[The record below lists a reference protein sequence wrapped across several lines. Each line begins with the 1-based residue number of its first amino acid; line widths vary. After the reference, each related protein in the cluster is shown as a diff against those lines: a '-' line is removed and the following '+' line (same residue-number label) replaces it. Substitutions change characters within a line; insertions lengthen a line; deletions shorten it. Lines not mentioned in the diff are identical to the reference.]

1 MVEQMD
7 TLVVDGV
14 ELGPSTDYVSLLRR
28 QLKYGSIWNEVGD
41 SGPEEGLWRV
51 FDHAAG
57 TEVAPRLFDALLELM
72 TDNDVEV
79 RSGAVGLALD
89 YTDNLDPAGLLALL
103 KQHPSMYIGVKPAG
117 TRKGSPDLAWT
128 LRQAIAGHTTGN
140 RAVIEYLRDTSRDPE
155 NGVRILG
162 GLALDDA
169 EWIVEN
175 APEVVAGQTQ
185 RSRPILANL
194 RSASLRERFIRALA
208 KEPMTFRTE
217 LAGLIDARVK
227 DSVEKER
234 LKAILR

>member
-1 MVEQMD
+1 MD

-28 QLKYGSIWNEVGD
+28 QLKNGSIWNEVGD
-41 SGPEEGLWRV
+41 TGPEEGLWRV
-51 FDHAAG
+51 FDRAAG
-57 TEVAPRLFDALLELM
+57 TDVATQLFDALLKLVAD
-72 TDNDVEV
+72 TDVEV

-89 YTDNLDPAGLLALL
+89 YAEQLDPTRLVALL

-128 LRQAIAGHTTGN
+128 LRQAIAGHTKRN
-140 RAVIEYLRDTSRDPE
+140 PEVIQYLRDISRDPE
-155 NGVRILG
+155 NGLRILG

-169 EWIVEN
+169 EWIVKN

-208 KEPMTFRTE
+208 KEPLTFRNE
-217 LAGLIDARVK
+217 LVGLIDAKVK
-227 DSVEKER
+227 DSAEKER

>member
-1 MVEQMD
+1 MD
-7 TLVVDGV
+7 TLIVDGV

-28 QLKYGSIWNEVGD
+28 QLKNGSIWNEVGD
-41 SGPEEGLWRV
+41 SGPEEGLWRL

-57 TEVAPRLFDALLELM
+57 TAVAARLFDALVDLLAD
-72 TDNDVEV
+72 TDVEV

-89 YTDNLDPAGLLALL
+89 YAEEIEPARLLAVL
-103 KQHPSMYIGVKPAG
+103 KQHPSMFIGVKPAG
-117 TRKGSPDLAWT
+117 TRVGSPDLAWT
-128 LRQAIAGHTTGN
+128 LRQAIAGHSN
-140 RAVIEYLRDTSRDPE
+140 RSPEVIQYLRDISRDPD

-169 EWIVEN
+169 EWIVKH

-194 RSASLRERFIRALA
+194 QSASLRERFIHALA
-208 KEPMTFRTE
+208 KEPLSFRNE
-217 LAGLIDARVK
+217 LAALIDARVK
-227 DSVEKER
+227 DSAEKER

>member
-1 MVEQMD
+1 MTEKMD

-14 ELGPSTDYVSLLRR
+14 ELGPHTDYVSLLRR
-28 QLKYGSIWNEVGD
+28 QLKNGSIWNEVGD

-51 FDHAAG
+51 FDRA
-57 TEVAPRLFDALLELM
+57 TDTKVETRLFDALLELM
-72 TDNDVEV
+72 ADADTEV

-89 YTDNLDPAGLLALL
+89 YAEKLDPARLLELL
-103 KQHPSMYIGVKPAG
+103 KQHPSMYVGVKPTG

-140 RAVIEYLRDTSRDPE
+140 PDVIEYLRDTSRDSE
-155 NGVRILG
+155 NGFRILG

-169 EWIVEN
+169 EWIVKN

-194 RSASLRERFIRALA
+194 RSASLRERFTRALA
-208 KEPMTFRTE
+208 KEPVTFRNE
-217 LAGLIDARVK
+217 LVGLIDARVK
-227 DSVEKER
+227 DSAEKER